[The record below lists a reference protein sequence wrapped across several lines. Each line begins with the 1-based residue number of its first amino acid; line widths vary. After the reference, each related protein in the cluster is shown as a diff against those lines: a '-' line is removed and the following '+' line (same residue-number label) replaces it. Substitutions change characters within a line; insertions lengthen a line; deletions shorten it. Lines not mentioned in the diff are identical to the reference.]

1 MKTSPTDIS
10 LWLAKSVVYYTCFC
24 DCQFADR
31 GFWKEE
37 QKSFLLSS
45 SFLLEPNRI
54 LHLSDSCRAA
64 AFFFFFFWPHLGRTA
79 ASDLLLKFRASD
91 SILLKEVDV
100 GEGIKMY
107 YALVSSVAV

>member
-24 DCQFADR
+24 DCQFTDR

-45 SFLLEPNRI
+45 SFLLEPNHI

-64 AFFFFFFWPHLGRTA
+64 ALFLPHLGRTA

-91 SILLKEVDV
+91 SILLKAMDV
-100 GEGIKMY
+100 GESIKMY